1 MDGKDKDKL
10 MQNDFDLN
18 RRFMIETHI
27 KPRGIQDKRV
37 LDVMMEMPRHLFVDE
52 KYWPSAYADHP
63 LPIGEGQT
71 ISQPYIVALMTEKL
85 NLSVE
90 EKVLEIGTGSGY
102 QTAIIAKLANEV
114 YTAERF
120 SSLSINA
127 KAVHSKLGFK
137 NIYYKTGDGSLG
149 WAEFAPFDRIIIT
162 AAAPDVP
169 VKLFDQL
176 GKNGSMLVP
185 IGGRFSQVLT
195 KITRDSCG
203 HMLQESICGCVF
215 VPLIGDNGWK
225 GDFE

>member
-1 MDGKDKDKL
+1 MDYSQVRKL
-10 MQNDFDLN
+10 MVETQ
-18 RRFMIETHI
+18 IER
-27 KPRGIQDKRV
+27 RGISDKRV
-37 LDVMMEMPRHLFVDE
+37 LEAMMEMPRHLFVDK
-52 KYWPSAYADHP
+52 KYWPSAYEDHP

-85 NLSVE
+85 ELTGR

-102 QTAIIAKLANEV
+102 QAAILAKLAKEV
-114 YTAERF
+114 YTVERF

-127 KAVHSKLGFK
+127 KAIHSELGSG

-169 VKLFDQL
+169 DKLFDQL
-176 GKNGSMLVP
+176 CENGSMLVP
-185 IGGRFSQVLT
+185 IGARFSQVLT
-195 KITRDSCG
+195 RITRDRSG
-203 HMLQESICGCVF
+203 HLLQEDICGCVF

>member
-1 MDGKDKDKL
+1 MDYTEERKL
-10 MQNDFDLN
+10 MVETQ
-18 RRFMIETHI
+18 IE
-27 KPRGIQDKRV
+27 KRGIRDEKV
-37 LDVMMEMPRHLFVDE
+37 LKTMMAMPRHLFVDE
-52 KYWPSAYADHP
+52 KYWPDAYADHP
-63 LPIGEGQT
+63 LPIAEGQT

-85 NLSVE
+85 DLSGS

-102 QTAIIAKLANEV
+102 QTAILSKLAKEV
-114 YTAERF
+114 YTVERF

-127 KAVHSKLGFK
+127 KAVHLKSGFK

-149 WAEFAPFDRIIIT
+149 WAEYGPFDRIIIT

-185 IGGRFSQVLT
+185 IGTRFSQILT
-195 KITRDSCG
+195 RITRDNNGC
-203 HMLQESICGCVF
+203 MLQENICGCVF

-225 GDFE
+225 GDFND